1 MGGGGGGG
9 WWVDV
14 CFSWG
19 VMHVSVI
26 DDVLALAS
34 VLSFCVCLCGLLLG
48 GLCKH

>member
-1 MGGGGGGG
+1 MG
-9 WWVDV
+9 VDV

-34 VLSFCVCLCGLLLG
+34 VLSFCVCVWVVVGWSL
-48 GLCKH
+48 